1 MNKKRFW
8 MYIGISFG
16 LTWGLGAAAYA
27 MGVRYEDMAMQFVL
41 ILSMFAPLAAM
52 LLTRL
57 RTREGF
63 RGMEPAIGFAGKRK
77 YYVLAVFIPVLYIE
91 AGWGLLW
98 LRHPEAFSAKQMTVV
113 LPAACLVSALIY
125 SAAAFGE
132 EAGWRGYMYPKLAEK
147 FGDVGACLIG
157 GTAWAVWHFPMI
169 AQGHT
174 FGLDYPGAPYLGF
187 LVFIPYC
194 IGVGS
199 IQWYLTKKS
208 GSVWPAAFLHAVNN
222 AYISGSFL
230 MTAAKDAG
238 GVLDNGNRLAEM
250 TVLMLPSMLVGV
262 VCMIEMRKKKE
273 S

>member
-1 MNKKRFW
+1 

-16 LTWGLGAAAYA
+16 LTWGLGAAAYT
-27 MGVRYEDMAMQFVL
+27 MGVRFEDMAMQFVL
-41 ILSMFAPLAAM
+41 ILSMFVPFVAM

-63 RGMEPAIGFAGKRK
+63 HGMEPAIGFAGKKK
-77 YYVLAVFIPVLYIE
+77 YYVLAVIIPVLYIE

-98 LRHPEAFSAKQMTVV
+98 LRHPEAFSAKHMTVV
-113 LPAACLVSALIY
+113 LPAACLVSALVY

-132 EAGWRGYMYPKLAEK
+132 EAGWRGYMYPKLEEK

-157 GTAWAVWHFPMI
+157 GTVWAVWHFPMI
-169 AQGHT
+169 AQGHA
-174 FGLDYPGAPYLGF
+174 FGLGYPGAPYLGF
-187 LVFIPYC
+187 LEFIPYC

-208 GSVWPAAFLHAVNN
+208 GSVWPATFLHAVNN

-230 MTAAKDAG
+230 MTAATDAG

-262 VCMIEMRKKKE
+262 VCMMGMRKKKE

>member
-1 MNKKRFW
+1 

-41 ILSMFAPLAAM
+41 MLFMFAPLAAM

-57 RTREGF
+57 RTKEGF
-63 RGMEPAIGFAGKRK
+63 RGMEPAIGFAGKKK

-98 LRHPEAFSAKQMTVV
+98 LWHPEAFSAKQMTVV
-113 LPAACLVSALIY
+113 LPAACLVSALVF
-125 SAAAFGE
+125 STAAFGE
-132 EAGWRGYMYPKLAEK
+132 EAGWRGYMYPKLEKK

-157 GTAWAVWHFPMI
+157 GTVWAVWHFPMI

-199 IQWYLTKKS
+199 IQWYLTKNPVLS
-208 GSVWPAAFLHAVNN
+208 GRQHF
-222 AYISGSFL
+222 F
-230 MTAAKDAG
+230 
-238 GVLDNGNRLAEM
+238 
-250 TVLMLPSMLVGV
+250 
-262 VCMIEMRKKKE
+262 MR
-273 S
+273 STMPT

>member
-1 MNKKRFW
+1 
-8 MYIGISFG
+8 
-16 LTWGLGAAAYA
+16 
-27 MGVRYEDMAMQFVL
+27 
-41 ILSMFAPLAAM
+41 
-52 LLTRL
+52 
-57 RTREGF
+57 
-63 RGMEPAIGFAGKRK
+63 
-77 YYVLAVFIPVLYIE
+77 
-91 AGWGLLW
+91 
-98 LRHPEAFSAKQMTVV
+98 MTVV
-113 LPAACLVSALIY
+113 LPAACLVSALVF
-125 SAAAFGE
+125 STAAFGE

-147 FGDVGACLIG
+147 FGDAGACLIG
-157 GTAWAVWHFPMI
+157 GTVWAVWHFPMI

-187 LVFIPYC
+187 LAFIPYC

-262 VCMIEMRKKKE
+262 VCMIGMRKKKE